1 MHLFHS
7 EDWTLGKWAIAGPHP
22 SNPAMRVST
31 VRKYSSIIYVVG
43 RMWIKKTTKLV
54 SCIQELDSYS
64 GDENTNRWS
73 LRGPWRSLNLLMRRT
88 VGVEAREMA
97 WQVKDLHRIM
107 NTRVWVPDT
116 HVNVE
121 LNATTMLRRQRR
133 VSKAHLTTT
142 FAQIHA
148 NMHMHMETYHTHT
161 HAKETSDYIK
171 QCAKAGRAW

>member
-1 MHLFHS
+1 
-7 EDWTLGKWAIAGPHP
+7 
-22 SNPAMRVST
+22 
-31 VRKYSSIIYVVG
+31 
-43 RMWIKKTTKLV
+43 
-54 SCIQELDSYS
+54 
-64 GDENTNRWS
+64 
-73 LRGPWRSLNLLMRRT
+73 MRRT